1 MSGRLQKFENK
12 EKIQLG
18 NPKSS
23 QGPLQEQLL
32 MRAFHYKVKVAV
44 QTRFHNGGDNY
55 TWCLQVWLQGEL
67 RLYHCCNVFF
77 V

>member
-1 MSGRLQKFENK
+1 MCGRLQKLENK

-32 MRAFHYKVKVAV
+32 MRAFHYKV
-44 QTRFHNGGDNY
+44 
-55 TWCLQVWLQGEL
+55 
-67 RLYHCCNVFF
+67 
-77 V
+77 